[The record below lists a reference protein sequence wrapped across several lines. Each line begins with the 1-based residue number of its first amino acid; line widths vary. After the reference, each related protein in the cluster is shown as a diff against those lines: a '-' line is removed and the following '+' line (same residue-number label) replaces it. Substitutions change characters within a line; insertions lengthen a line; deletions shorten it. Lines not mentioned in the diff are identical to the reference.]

1 MRNHTGNLTPLV
13 VATFAGCALL
23 MALPTLYLVL
33 TTRSGWWVLLVS
45 LFVGIIASLIG
56 SQVIQRFILLP
67 LRDIAGSI
75 ENASSGQGNLA
86 KILEEGNDSEI
97 GIISRNYNVFL
108 AKLREVLEL
117 IRRQAI
123 HIAREAVQVK
133 DHLNIAATTTEKQEA
148 LARDISISCAAV
160 TDTAGG
166 VSNRAAALN
175 EVAQDRLEDARRTQA
190 ELMTLANSIAA
201 INERQQSF
209 RVTVESLSK
218 HSHEINKITQLIQD
232 VSDQTNLLALNAAIE
247 AARAGEQGRGFAVV
261 ADEVRKLAERTK
273 TATNTI
279 TDSTR
284 VMTNLSD
291 NTLEVTLQVS
301 SDTENARIAVER
313 ASKSFDGMVQNFGAT
328 TDELHGISSAMAE
341 LEAASR
347 EILGRAQEIDGLSSS
362 LGKTMRQSLTS
373 AAQLSSSTEDIL
385 ASGARFKL
393 GTGKF
398 EQVLEKALYC
408 RDQVQAVLQRY
419 ADQGVNVLDENYRQL
434 PNFNPP
440 KYETAYDKLVEKEL
454 QDIYEEGAADKS
466 TGIYAMMG
474 VDRNAYCPI
483 HTKLFS
489 VQTGD
494 PSKDM
499 IYSRHKRIF
508 TDPVGTRSAK
518 NTEPFLL
525 QTYQAFSGG
534 TVLSDIAT
542 PIFINGRHWGN
553 LRVTIDP
560 INLC

>member
-1 MRNHTGNLTPLV
+1 MRNNTGNLTPLV
-13 VATFAGCALL
+13 IATFAGCAIL
-23 MALPTLYLVL
+23 MVLPTLYLVL
-33 TTRSGWWVLLVS
+33 STRSGWWVLLAS
-45 LFVGIIASLIG
+45 LFVAVISSLVG

-261 ADEVRKLAERTK
+261 ADEVRKLAERT
-273 TATNTI
+273 
-279 TDSTR
+279 
-284 VMTNLSD
+284 
-291 NTLEVTLQVS
+291 
-301 SDTENARIAVER
+301 
-313 ASKSFDGMVQNFGAT
+313 
-328 TDELHGISSAMAE
+328 
-341 LEAASR
+341 
-347 EILGRAQEIDGLSSS
+347 
-362 LGKTMRQSLTS
+362 
-373 AAQLSSSTEDIL
+373 
-385 ASGARFKL
+385 
-393 GTGKF
+393 
-398 EQVLEKALYC
+398 
-408 RDQVQAVLQRY
+408 
-419 ADQGVNVLDENYRQL
+419 
-434 PNFNPP
+434 
-440 KYETAYDKLVEKEL
+440 
-454 QDIYEEGAADKS
+454 
-466 TGIYAMMG
+466 
-474 VDRNAYCPI
+474 
-483 HTKLFS
+483 
-489 VQTGD
+489 
-494 PSKDM
+494 
-499 IYSRHKRIF
+499 
-508 TDPVGTRSAK
+508 TRSAVEV
-518 NTEPFLL
+518 TEIVGALTGQVDTVHAAMDQVIGQVHSSQAVASETAHIMDSMGERVSQAAAANDAIAEASQRQLSHFALL
-525 QTYQAFSGG
+525 QDSLVRLFATLAESSTKVETTASIGNDLHRVTGRLSNLMAGFVINHNTTASTVRPNDKRRNPRIEQALLAEITQAGSPHHEALILDISLTGARLKLTKKLEDNQTVTLKIRLPAQDIQSYQRQEPL
-534 TVLSDIAT
+534 TL
-542 PIFINGRHWGN
+542 NGRIAWQREENDRPISGIQFIELSHDQQER
-553 LRVTIDP
+553 LKSCFAFFRKSPEYQSDP
-560 INLC
+560 SNRQ